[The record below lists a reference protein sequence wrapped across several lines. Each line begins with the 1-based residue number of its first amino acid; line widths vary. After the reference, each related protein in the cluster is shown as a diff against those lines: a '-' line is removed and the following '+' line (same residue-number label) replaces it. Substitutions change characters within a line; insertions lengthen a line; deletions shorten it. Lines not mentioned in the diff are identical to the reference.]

1 MVKIRISICKV
12 VKWDFSWDF
21 QTLSKSEWVK
31 KMNFSS
37 TVPKKL
43 HFFTL
48 VGLFFVFNFDI
59 SHMSILQNGYQK
71 KEAITIKASEIEI
84 FLIFRMLFHAKKY
97 LILVYLKWDF
107 CDQNST
113 IYPVWWM
120 YSHLVDEFQFL
131 TQLEFFA
138 DCDTGYFSLHTS
150 LILLYRFSDVTSPPV
165 ALY

>member
-59 SHMSILQNGYQK
+59 SHMSILQNWYQK

-84 FLIFRMLFHAKKY
+84 FLIFWNTFSCQKILDPWLLEMGFLWPKLYY
-97 LILVYLKWDF
+97 LPSVMNIFAPGWRISISD
-107 CDQNST
+107 T
-113 IYPVWWM
+113 IGVFRGLWHWI
-120 YSHLVDEFQFL
+120 F
-131 TQLEFFA
+131 
-138 DCDTGYFSLHTS
+138 
-150 LILLYRFSDVTSPPV
+150 
-165 ALY
+165 